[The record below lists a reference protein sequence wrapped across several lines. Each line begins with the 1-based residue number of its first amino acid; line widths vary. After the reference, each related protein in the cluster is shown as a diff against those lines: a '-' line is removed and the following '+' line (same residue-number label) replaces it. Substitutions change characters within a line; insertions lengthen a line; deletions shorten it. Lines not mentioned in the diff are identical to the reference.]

1 MSRLSDIESLAESIA
16 ESYFPHEKVEPLD
29 ILPHKNITHSFGNYG
44 NSFDGLLEYRNQRF
58 HIYTNADRLKHIGDT
73 RARFTLGHELGHFFI
88 DEHRR
93 SLINGVAAHPSV
105 VDFQSNNEAEREAD
119 NFAAFLLMPKG
130 RFCSEAKRKPTSANA
145 IYGLS
150 KKFGTSL
157 TSTAI
162 RFIKTTE
169 KPVLVM
175 LWTHMGRQWGWASK
189 SFETL
194 ARSKCVSNVIELP
207 EGCLTEEA
215 LTVKHFNSNQPRATT
230 VNSWFPYV
238 GMNSK
243 SNELLV
249 EEVFPLGKFGVLTLL
264 YPEERSGPK
273 SYW

>member
-1 MSRLSDIESLAESIA
+1 MDRLADIESLAESIA
-16 ESYFPHEKVEPLD
+16 ESYFPHEKVEPLS
-29 ILPHKNITHSFGNYG
+29 ILEQKHITHSFGNYG
-44 NSFDGLLEYRNQRF
+44 DAFDGLLEYRNQRF
-58 HIYTNADRLKHIGDT
+58 HIYTNADRLKHINDT

-130 RFCSEAKRKPTSANA
+130 RFACEARRKPTSADA

-157 TSTAI
+157 TSTAL

-169 KPVLVM
+169 KPALIM
-175 LWTHMGRQWGWASK
+175 LWTNNGKLWGWASK
-189 SFETL
+189 AFESL
-194 ARSKCVSNVIELP
+194 ARSKCISGINELAD
-207 EGCLTEEA
+207 GCLTQEA
-215 LTVKHFNSNQPRATT
+215 LSIGSLNSHQPRGTT
-230 VNSWFPYV
+230 VSAWFPRV
-238 GMNSK
+238 GVTSK
-243 SNELLV
+243 SNELLI
-249 EEVFPLGKFGVLTLL
+249 EEVLPLGRFGVLTLL